1 MSLIEENIPK
11 SALNR
16 FLPLGYIKINL
27 PVLFRR
33 DHIHSPTLIGPDVLK
48 QAIDIQTKPPPDF
61 GLLSHFF
68 FKKDDTSPQS
78 GRYKRNAG
86 ELYKSIVRQAK
97 ENTLER
103 TKHHAFKFRHRRR
116 RTEAQIDVLQCRFI
130 Q

>member
-16 FLPLGYIKINL
+16 FLPLRHIKINF

-33 DHIHSPTLIGPDVLK
+33 DHTHSPTLIGPDVLK
-48 QAIDIQTKPPPDF
+48 QAIDIQTK
-61 GLLSHFF
+61 H
-68 FKKDDTSPQS
+68 PQILPC
-78 GRYKRNAG
+78 RVNFLKRMIQAHHQTDKGNTG

-97 ENTLER
+97 ENMLKR
-103 TKHHAFKFRHRRR
+103 TKQRAFKFRHRIR
-116 RTEAQIDVLQCRFI
+116 RTEVQIDVLWCHYI